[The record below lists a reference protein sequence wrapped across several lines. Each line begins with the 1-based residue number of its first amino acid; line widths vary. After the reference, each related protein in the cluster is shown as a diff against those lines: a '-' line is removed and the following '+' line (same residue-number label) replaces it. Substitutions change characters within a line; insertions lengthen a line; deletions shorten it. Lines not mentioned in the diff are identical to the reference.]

1 MSDTPKKDAL
11 RDEDPVLLDRE
22 NRGTD
27 IPPVRRTP
35 QGAPDAEGADP
46 AAQDGTRRGVPPAFW
61 QGIVGRDETVLWFG
75 APDPAIAGEVGRKWP
90 PLMLGLFALGAVLGM
105 GLLLRGSGGFAEKAL
120 GMAMVVLCAMQIVR
134 AFQPARREIY
144 YTHYLLTD
152 RAAYIA
158 RVRPGERARV
168 RREEITAQMPVSA
181 TDTSVTIRIGVKRIN
196 DRQDAPVMFAFNHIH
211 DAAEVRSLIRGIQK
225 ANP

>member
-11 RDEDPVLLDRE
+11 RDEDPVQLGRE
-22 NRGTD
+22 TRGTD
-27 IPPVRRTP
+27 IPAVRRAP
-35 QGAPDAEGADP
+35 QES
-46 AAQDGTRRGVPPAFW
+46 TRRDGPPAFW
-61 QGIVGRDETVLWFG
+61 QGHVGRDESVLWFG
-75 APDPAIAGEVGRKWP
+75 APDPAIAGEIGRKQP
-90 PLMLGLFALGAVLGM
+90 PLMLALFGVGVVLGM
-105 GLLLRGSGGFAEKAL
+105 GLLLRDVGGFPTKVL

-134 AFQPARREIY
+134 AFQPVRRDIG

-152 RAAYIA
+152 RAAYTA

-168 RREEITAQMPVSA
+168 ERHEITAQMPVSA